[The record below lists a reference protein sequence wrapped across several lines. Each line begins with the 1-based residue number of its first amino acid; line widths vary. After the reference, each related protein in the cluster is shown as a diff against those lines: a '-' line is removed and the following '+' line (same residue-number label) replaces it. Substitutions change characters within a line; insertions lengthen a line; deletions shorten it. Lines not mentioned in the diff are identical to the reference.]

1 MKKKVI
7 LKYLNS
13 ANSVGGDSSVSF
25 EDSFADFESVKWPSR
40 PEPANDSHLA
50 QNFEPSH
57 EINTLEQQINKL
69 ELQRQAS
76 FSYSKNIAP
85 NYAAGMS
92 QPPAQTFAAGQTYPS
107 GQTGFNPFSD
117 SFSTNTQHF
126 IQPNSQPRFHSQNNI
141 YMNAS
146 QPTPNPQTLPAE
158 GSNNSDRYAALAD
171 LDQEVRIK
179 KTVDRRSQFQKQ
191 ISVGQ
196 QIFGATPSSIGS
208 IFFIKNFKFLKIFK
222 ILTL

>member
-1 MKKKVI
+1 MVV

-25 EDSFADFESVKWPSR
+25 EDSFADFESVKWLSR
-40 PEPANDSHLA
+40 PEPVNDSHLV

-76 FSYSKNIAP
+76 FSYSQSIAP
-85 NYAAGMS
+85 NYATGMS
-92 QPPAQTFAAGQTYPS
+92 QPPAQTFAAGQTYPTGQQYAS
-107 GQTGFNPFSD
+107 GGFNPFSD
-117 SFSTNTQHF
+117 SFSTNTQQF
-126 IQPNSQPRFHSQNNI
+126 IQPNSQPQFHSQNNI

-146 QPTPNPQTLPAE
+146 QPTPKPQTLPAE

-171 LDQEVRIK
+171 LDQEVRIQ
-179 KTVDRRSQFQKQ
+179 KTVERRSQFQKQ
-191 ISVGQ
+191 ISLGQ
-196 QIFGATPSSIGS
+196 QIFGATPSS
-208 IFFIKNFKFLKIFK
+208 
-222 ILTL
+222 

>member
-1 MKKKVI
+1 MVV

-40 PEPANDSHLA
+40 PEPVNDSHLV

-76 FSYSKNIAP
+76 FSYSQNIAP
-85 NYAAGMS
+85 NYATGMS
-92 QPPAQTFAAGQTYPS
+92 QPPAQTFAAGQIYPTGQQYGS
-107 GQTGFNPFSD
+107 AQTGFNPFSD
-117 SFSTNTQHF
+117 SFSTNTQQF
-126 IQPNSQPRFHSQNNI
+126 IQPNSQPQFHSQNNI
-141 YMNAS
+141 YINGS
-146 QPTPNPQTLPAE
+146 QPTPKPQTLPAE

-171 LDQEVRIK
+171 LDQEVRIQ
-179 KTVDRRSQFQKQ
+179 KTVERRSQFQKQ
-191 ISVGQ
+191 ISLGQ
-196 QIFGATPSSIGS
+196 QIFGATPSS
-208 IFFIKNFKFLKIFK
+208 
-222 ILTL
+222 